1 MIYLSQKGG
10 VLHMQYKYNLIVDSI
25 IGDIT
30 VSFIGK
36 SENEVF
42 RKARETV
49 NGVTRIIKVKSKK
62 LAKRQGE

>member
-1 MIYLSQKGG
+1 
-10 VLHMQYKYNLIVDSI
+10 MQYKYNLIVDSI